1 MKLLRRVVWSP
12 WDIAL
17 LKWCCLLLGMLLG
30 AYFTDFTRR
39 YALQLAALALALAGR
54 AAYAYFSGDEQPSR
68 HHRH

>member
-12 WDIAL
+12 WDIAI

-30 AYFTDFTRR
+30 AYCADFARR
-39 YALQLAALALALAGR
+39 YALPLAAVALALAGR

-68 HHRH
+68 QRRG